1 MNTNLSQHHHDST
14 LIAGAALT
22 LAVASLLAAP
32 LAHSQSATPAANPS
46 VAMAAAAPVAA
57 PRADATV
64 NELMRFS
71 DSGSRAIQ
79 EIRGARFA
87 IFNGD
92 PKLAMELMDKAKTDV
107 ATAEKEAPTFR
118 LTTTLAANGEPVA
131 ADSEQA
137 KALSVPVDGQIVLAD
152 DFVVTPEKKASI
164 DKANEAFKKGDQKQ
178 AIEELRLGEVDV
190 SYTRT
195 MMPLALTQKRLA
207 SAIKFVRDGKYYE
220 ANLALK
226 SIEDGVGFES
236 VALTELPKK
245 AGS

>member
-79 EIRGARFA
+79 
-87 IFNGD
+87 
-92 PKLAMELMDKAKTDV
+92 
-107 ATAEKEAPTFR
+107 
-118 LTTTLAANGEPVA
+118 
-131 ADSEQA
+131 
-137 KALSVPVDGQIVLAD
+137 DGQDEGCILIL
-152 DFVVTPEKKASI
+152 P
-164 DKANEAFKKGDQKQ
+164 GD
-178 AIEELRLGEVDV
+178 LGRV
-190 SYTRT
+190 RT
-195 MMPLALTQKRLA
+195 GTAYL
-207 SAIKFVRDGKYYE
+207 
-220 ANLALK
+220 
-226 SIEDGVGFES
+226 
-236 VALTELPKK
+236 
-245 AGS
+245 